1 MQLSFCICLKK
12 KNVSRKNKDI
22 IQNGTMNNDTLE
34 AHGRFDWGLRGE
46 NKVMEALLFHFLQR
60 SAVKSHVHQ
69 RYTCEPPHRLRSG
82 ICADLPTKDDP
93 CEFRSI

>member
-22 IQNGTMNNDTLE
+22 IQNETMNNDTLE

-60 SAVKSHVHQ
+60 SAVKSLCISGTPVSLRIGSDREYVH
-69 RYTCEPPHRLRSG
+69 
-82 ICADLPTKDDP
+82 LPT
-93 CEFRSI
+93 